1 MKAMPKKTKAEPV
14 PARTPAAEESTNL
27 RPSPVAEHPNLRGF
41 LERLKRLLPCDYHH
55 VEKQIAP
62 AQFEVT
68 ALLQHLENEK
78 RFPVLFFENPLTV
91 EGKPSAFP
99 LLSNVFATRQRC
111 ALALGMNPQDEGL
124 ALSLEYARRED
135 MLLAPLQVAAHEAP
149 VKQVIKRG
157 DDANLHELPVVRHHA
172 MDPAPYIDMTPV
184 VKDPDG
190 GFYNIAFQRTMVKG
204 PRNLGLHMSPRHNW
218 QIHRKHE
225 EKNRP
230 TPVAIVISH
239 HPAFYL
245 GALNVSPFGVD
256 DYARVGSIMGA
267 PLRLTPSETLGE
279 DFLVPADAEMIIEGH
294 ILPKVKEVEGPFG
307 EFTGYYGPQ
316 RMRNVIEVSAIT
328 HRADAIFQHIFT
340 GHRDTWVVGGIPKEG
355 SLFNLIR
362 GIVPTTKAVHFPV
375 SGCCR
380 FHCYISID
388 KKVDGETKQ
397 AALAALGG
405 CDFVKHVVV
414 VDADVNIYNEEEV
427 LWAVATRV
435 QADQDVDI
443 IKNVKGNTLDP
454 SQTDNIMTAKMIID
468 ATRPVQRP
476 FEARVTVPETA
487 MKNTQLEDF
496 ISRAV
501 IDRMPKV

>member
-1 MKAMPKKTKAEPV
+1 MKAMPKKTGAAKIELAPKRKA
-14 PARTPAAEESTNL
+14 AAEQPKNL
-27 RPSPVAEHPNLRGF
+27 QGF
-41 LERLKRLLPCDYHH
+41 LEQLKASLPHDYHH
-55 VEKQIAP
+55 VEREIAP
-62 AQFEVT
+62 AHFEVT
-68 ALLQHLENEK
+68 ALLQHLEDER
-78 RFPVLFFENPLTV
+78 RFPVLFFEKPLNL

-99 LLSNVFATRQRC
+99 LLSNVFATRRRC
-111 ALALGMNPQDEGL
+111 ALALGMRPEEEGL
-124 ALSLEYARRED
+124 PLSLEYARRED
-135 MLLAPLQVAAHEAP
+135 RLLAPVKIPARTAP

-184 VKDPDG
+184 VRDPDE

-204 PRNLGLHMSPRHNW
+204 PRRLGLHMSPRHNW

-256 DYARVGSIMGA
+256 DYARVGAIMGA

-279 DFLVPADAEMIIEGH
+279 DFLVPADAEMVIEGH
-294 ILPKVKEVEGPFG
+294 IIPNVKEIEGPFG

-316 RMRNVIEVSAIT
+316 RLRNVIEVSAIT
-328 HRADAIFQHIFT
+328 HRTDAIFQHIFT

-362 GIVPTTKAVHFPV
+362 GIVPTTQAVHFPI

-380 FHCYISID
+380 FNCYISID
-388 KKVDGETKQ
+388 KRVDGETKQ

-427 LWAVATRV
+427 MWAVATRV
-435 QADQDVDI
+435 QADHDVDI

-476 FEARVTVPETA
+476 FEARVTVPRTA
-487 MKNTQLEDF
+487 LEKTRLEDF
-496 ISRAV
+496 ISRVV